1 VPQSNGDEPTSQPQ
15 VEEAN
20 DFRDARENQQEP
32 EFNANQPSPCPK
44 DEKSDELHGT
54 SANEGPPAFGM
65 ASNKVQRGGR
75 RRQRRDSEIGI
86 GLL

>member
-1 VPQSNGDEPTSQPQ
+1 M
-15 VEEAN
+15 
-20 DFRDARENQQEP
+20 
-32 EFNANQPSPCPK
+32 NQPSPRAK
-44 DEKSDELHGT
+44 YEESDELHTT
-54 SANEGPPAFGM
+54 SANEDPPAFGM

>member
-1 VPQSNGDEPTSQPQ
+1 MPQSNGDEPTSQPQ
-15 VEEAN
+15 VEEVD
-20 DFRDARENQQEP
+20 DFHDARENQQEP
-32 EFNANQPSPCPK
+32 DSSINQPSPRPK
-44 DEKSDELHGT
+44 DEESDELHGT
-54 SANEGPPAFGM
+54 SANEGPPASGM